1 MNEEQRAHAMRE
13 VKKIKDIELLRPQK
27 VCCSCGEDLTGH
39 DEVCPVAVKK
49 TMCAR
54 CFWQSLGFG
63 KEEK

>member
-1 MNEEQRAHAMRE
+1 MRE
-13 VKKIKDIELLRPQK
+13 DLQGIGARAAQSIKVDIMKPEK
-27 VCCSCGEDLTGH
+27 MCCACGEDLTGH
-39 DEVCPVAVKK
+39 DEVYPVAVKK